1 MTEREKQRKE
11 MQDGLDA
18 QKTQKDRNVMG
29 QFSTPYPLA
38 FDIMQ
43 FMKSLVGSEGAS
55 FIEPAIGTGVF
66 YSAYREVFNDASHR
80 VLGFEIDP
88 HYFNPTKRRLPRPAA

>member
-1 MTEREKQRKE
+1 

-18 QKTQKDRNVMG
+18 LKTQKERNMMG
-29 QFSTPYPLA
+29 QYSTPYPLA
-38 FDIMQ
+38 LDMMQ
-43 FMKSLVGSEGAS
+43 YMRTLIGNDSAS

-66 YSAYREVFNDASHR
+66 YSAYREVFKESQSQ

-88 HYFNPTKRRLPRPAA
+88 HYFNPTFGRTRH